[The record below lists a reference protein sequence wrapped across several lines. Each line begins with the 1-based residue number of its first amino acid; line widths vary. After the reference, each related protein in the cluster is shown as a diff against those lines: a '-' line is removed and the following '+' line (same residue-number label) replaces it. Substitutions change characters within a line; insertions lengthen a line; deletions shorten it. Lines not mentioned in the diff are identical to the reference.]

1 MKRIAITIAALAIST
16 AAFAEDLENW
26 ASVLNDP
33 VAKSSSYSAPNTYDE
48 NHGSVLLDL
57 GNSERPATR
66 YIDRGIDANISI
78 GDADSLF
85 NADPESSF

>member
-33 VAKSSSYSAPNTYDE
+33 VAKSSSYSAPDTYAE
-48 NHGSVLLDL
+48 NHDSVLLDMDRS
-57 GNSERPATR
+57 NRPATR
-66 YIDRGIDANISI
+66 YIDRGISAEISI
-78 GDADSLF
+78 GDSDSLF
-85 NADPESSF
+85 NADPEANF